1 MRVCETLGL
10 CAVSAPLPLPLLSC
24 WPCGFGR
31 LGIVDQSSY
40 VHGSGLPQGGPF
52 TAVPVSQDTL
62 ARGKEEELELDSC
75 KDARFFKVRF
85 VRGAA

>member
-1 MRVCETLGL
+1 
-10 CAVSAPLPLPLLSC
+10 
-24 WPCGFGR
+24 
-31 LGIVDQSSY
+31 VDQSSY